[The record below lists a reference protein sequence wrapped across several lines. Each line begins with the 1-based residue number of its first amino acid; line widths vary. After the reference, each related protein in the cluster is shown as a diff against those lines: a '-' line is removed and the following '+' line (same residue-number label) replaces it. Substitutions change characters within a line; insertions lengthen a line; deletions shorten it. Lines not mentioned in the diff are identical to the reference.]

1 MKISKETRAL
11 AIIITGIAV
20 LGNAS
25 YIWHSLRRTLNPDGF
40 NRLVCVEYDISEL
53 SVEEAAN
60 RIGLFY
66 EKPEKE
72 EGSNAVKLRKFCNY
86 YGPYGR

>member
-1 MKISKETRAL
+1 MKISKETLAL
-11 AIIITGIAV
+11 AVIVTGIAV

-25 YIWHSLRRTLNPDGF
+25 YIWRTLNPDGF
-40 NRLVCVEYDISEL
+40 NRLVCVEHDIGEPSE
-53 SVEEAAN
+53 EEAAN

-86 YGPYGR
+86 YRPYGR

>member
-1 MKISKETRAL
+1 M
-11 AIIITGIAV
+11 
-20 LGNAS
+20 
-25 YIWHSLRRTLNPDGF
+25 
-40 NRLVCVEYDISEL
+40 VCVEYDIGEL
-53 SVEEAAN
+53 SVEETAN